1 LVWSISIS
9 PSFSKD
15 QTLFIG
21 SSTGVFRTTDAGEHW
36 ALVDSGD
43 AAITAVAVSPAY
55 ALDATVF
62 AGNSDGIFQSNDG
75 GDTWIHTSAGLPD
88 VTIWE
93 IAVSPELRSDGT
105 VFAAT
110 ISDGIFSSV
119 DGGRSWESIN
129 KGLMSTN
136 IQSLAVSPNFG
147 TDSILFAGTSA
158 GLFRSTDGG
167 DSWTRLRA
175 GSSDGDIVLTISIS
189 PDFAQDQTLFVG
201 TDAEGVLR
209 STDDGDTWNPANQG
223 LRSSTT
229 RPISWRGPSFQS
241 DWNLVTSM
249 GVTDLALPDNYT
261 DTLQVFI
268 GTTFSGIY
276 RGTALE
282 PGPYFGATRQAA
294 LPGEYSLLGWIIFLA
309 LVIIPGGL
317 FFGSPPLAQAGCKP
331 QSSETCWNL
340 GRATRGYEVSSRSNS
355 PHFDP
360 HFSG

>member
-1 LVWSISIS
+1 MGLTGASVVSLQFSSAYERDSTIFAGLLGRRLVIYAQGMSDHTTPDGGIYRSTEEGDSWEEAADLKTISPMALCLS
-9 PSFSKD
+9 PSFETD
-15 QTLFIG
+15 Q
-21 SSTGVFRTTDAGEHW
+21 
-36 ALVDSGD
+36 
-43 AAITAVAVSPAY
+43 
-55 ALDATVF
+55 
-62 AGNSDGIFQSNDG
+62 
-75 GDTWIHTSAGLPD
+75 
-88 VTIWE
+88 
-93 IAVSPELRSDGT
+93 T

-189 PDFAQDQTLFVG
+189 PDFDQDQTLFVG

-282 PGPYFGATRQAA
+282 PGPYFEATRQAA

-317 FFGSPPLAQAGCKP
+317 FLGLRHWLKRAANRRVARRVGTWGELQP
-331 QSSETCWNL
+331 Q
-340 GRATRGYEVSSRSNS
+340 GI
-355 PHFDP
+355 
-360 HFSG
+360 